1 MGFSDEERMQRWKV
15 VLGVGGED
23 MPCDLP
29 DSWKKREKLISYLYD
44 REYGH
49 GRNIRGQGGG
59 GQGQPRSGERTG
71 GSGESQLNVPDWIN
85 GVHEL
90 FPQRVIERLERDAL
104 DRYNIEELV
113 TRPELLERAEPNITL
128 MKAVLR
134 TKHLMNEEVLK
145 IAKSLVRK
153 VVQELIEKLARTVST
168 PFVGARDRRR
178 RSFMKIAKNFDPTE
192 TIRRNLK
199 NYDPGLNKIVI
210 QDPFFFSRIRRQVD
224 RWQLIIVVDESGSMM
239 DSVIYSAVSAS
250 IFWGIKALK
259 TNLVIFDT
267 EVVDLTN
274 DCVDPV
280 ETLMKVQLGGGTD
293 IAKAMRYAQT
303 LIENPRRTIIV
314 LVTDFYEGGNP
325 ADLLAT
331 TKQICEGGTTL
342 LGLAAL
348 DDTANP
354 TYDRELAQRMVNLG
368 AHVGAMTPGELA
380 AWVAEK
386 VK

>member
-1 MGFSDEERMQRWKV
+1 MQRWKV

-23 MPCDLP
+23 LPCDLP
-29 DSWKKREKLISYLYD
+29 QSWQQREQLVSYLYD

-49 GRNIRGQGGG
+49 GRNVRGQGGG
-59 GQGQPRSGERTG
+59 GGGQPGSGDRQG
-71 GSGESQLNVPDWIN
+71 GSGASQLSVPDWIN
-85 GVHEL
+85 GVHTL
-90 FPQRVIERLERDAL
+90 FPQRVIERLEKDAL

-113 TRPELLERAEPNITL
+113 TRPELLEKAEPNITL

-134 TKHLMNEEVLK
+134 TKHLMDGQVLQL
-145 IAKSLVRK
+145 AKNLVKK
-153 VVQELIEKLARTVST
+153 VVQELIEKLARTIST
-168 PFVGARDRRR
+168 PFAGSIDRRR
-178 RSFMKIAKNFDPTE
+178 RSFLKIAKNFSAPE

-199 NYDPGLNKIVI
+199 NYDPERKQIII
-210 QDPFFFSRIRRQVD
+210 QDPYFFSRIRRQVD
-224 RWQLIIVVDESGSMM
+224 RWQMIIVVDESGSMM

-267 EVVDLTN
+267 EVVDLTSE
-274 DCVDPV
+274 CSDPV

-293 IAKAMRYAQT
+293 IAKAVRYAQT

-325 ADLLAT
+325 ADLVHAT
-331 TKQICEGGTTL
+331 KEICEGGTTF

-348 DDTANP
+348 DDRANP
-354 TYDRELAQRMVNLG
+354 TYDRDLAQRMVNVG
-368 AHVGAMTPGELA
+368 AQVGAMTPGELA
-380 AWVAEK
+380 TWVAEK
-386 VK
+386 VR